1 MRQNSS
7 HPSPGASP
15 GFSQD
20 PCSHSGQPSP
30 AQPSPKALGLPH
42 RTWSSPHPWGPGHS
56 YSQRSAQPRPRASR
70 TLTLSCQQAE
80 VSPWREI
87 SRRVPPAQLRAP
99 PICAEASPEMLLADA
114 ARHSGAK
121 QPLPI
126 TVPRAMVLGRSS
138 QGMAVEFV
146 GRPPFRDRIAQ

>member
-1 MRQNSS
+1 
-7 HPSPGASP
+7 
-15 GFSQD
+15 
-20 PCSHSGQPSP
+20 
-30 AQPSPKALGLPH
+30 
-42 RTWSSPHPWGPGHS
+42 
-56 YSQRSAQPRPRASR
+56 
-70 TLTLSCQQAE
+70 
-80 VSPWREI
+80 
-87 SRRVPPAQLRAP
+87 
-99 PICAEASPEMLLADA
+99 MLLADA